1 MTVLAL
7 FIEPDAQNIIVVYIA
22 YNILEFR
29 FKFWYL

>member
-7 FIEPDAQNIIVVYIA
+7 FIEPDAQNIIVVYIV